1 MKVEFYKHDIEES
14 DIRAVSAAMRAPIL
28 TTGQTVY
35 EFEKRFAEYTSN
47 EFAIGLMSG
56 THALE
61 LALRL
66 YDIGQGDEVIT
77 TPLSFI
83 ATSNA
88 IIQAGAHPIFVDV
101 ETSTGNID
109 ADLIEQ
115 AITAKTRALLIVH
128 LYGVMCDIKKLRAI
142 ADKYHLILIEDAA
155 HCIEGSREGF
165 RSGNL
170 GDVACFSFYA
180 TKNITSGEG
189 GAISVHHASQAELLR
204 TLSLHGMDKSA
215 EKRYQ
220 NKYQHWDM
228 KTLGHKAN
236 MSNIQAAMLLGQLE
250 RLDDQWEKR
259 EKICR
264 IYEHAFSEMKG
275 VSFPVV
281 PQNAKS
287 ARHLFTIWVEPSRR
301 DEILLRL
308 QEQGVGVAVNYRA
321 IHLLQ
326 YYREK
331 FGFKRGDYPQA
342 EHIGDST
349 ITLPLY
355 SKLTDKE
362 IKYVIEAVKKALD

>member
-1 MKVEFYKHDIEES
+1 
-14 DIRAVSAAMRAPIL
+14 
-28 TTGQTVY
+28 
-35 EFEKRFAEYTSN
+35 
-47 EFAIGLMSG
+47 
-56 THALE
+56 
-61 LALRL
+61 
-66 YDIGQGDEVIT
+66 
-77 TPLSFI
+77 
-83 ATSNA
+83 
-88 IIQAGAHPIFVDV
+88 
-101 ETSTGNID
+101 
-109 ADLIEQ
+109 
-115 AITAKTRALLIVH
+115 
-128 LYGVMCDIKKLRAI
+128 
-142 ADKYHLILIEDAA
+142 
-155 HCIEGSREGF
+155 
-165 RSGNL
+165 
-170 GDVACFSFYA
+170 
-180 TKNITSGEG
+180 
-189 GAISVHHASQAELLR
+189 
-204 TLSLHGMDKSA
+204 
-215 EKRYQ
+215 
-220 NKYQHWDM
+220 
-228 KTLGHKAN
+228 

-287 ARHLFTIWVEPSRR
+287 ARHLFTIWVDPSRR

>member
-287 ARHLFTIWVEPSRR
+287 ARHLFTIWVDPSRR